1 MKIFTAAS
9 ILNAKFL
16 NNKGF
21 TLVETL
27 FAFSIFCLVASFL
40 PLTVRIIMDNKPVE
54 IRVQRLEWEVFVSQ
68 IKKEIRMSSK
78 ITVTNQTIALERDG
92 QIIIYERY
100 GSNLRKRVDNKGHE
114 ILLQQVDVFQFDKLL
129 NGVRIRLTDRY
140 GHEYREEIRSIIR
153 NGV

>member
-1 MKIFTAAS
+1 MLKPCLLS
-9 ILNAKFL
+9 
-16 NNKGF
+16 
-21 TLVETL
+21 L
-27 FAFSIFCLVASFL
+27 FFALSPPLL
-40 PLTVRIIMDNKPVE
+40 PVMVRIIMDNKPIE
-54 IRVQRLEWEVFVSQ
+54 MRVQRLEWEVFVSQ

-78 ITVTNQTIALERDG
+78 ITVTNQTIMLERDG

-114 ILLQQVDVFQFDKLL
+114 ILLQQVDVFQFEKLL

-140 GHEYREEIRSIIR
+140 GHEYREEIRTIIR